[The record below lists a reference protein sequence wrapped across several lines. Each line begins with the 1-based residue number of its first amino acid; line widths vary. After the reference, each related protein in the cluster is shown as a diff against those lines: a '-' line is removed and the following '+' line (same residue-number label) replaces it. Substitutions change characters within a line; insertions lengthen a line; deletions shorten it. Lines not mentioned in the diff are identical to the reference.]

1 MAVMSYA
8 EWIRALRTK
17 YGLSQE
23 GLARALGI
31 SVMTVRRWEHGGQ
44 PSLRQ
49 LSNIYFHFGESPP
62 DFLEHMAASG
72 KLYSA
77 HLAQDQQLPDPVPA
91 ITRRKAWRA
100 SALLAAAFVT
110 LQLGASHADTSGT
123 DQKGYVSACPR
134 KDLHGVRALGIRRE
148 GVVAEH
154 AGQILSN
161 RCDRGSLAPAE
172 PRAAVALGDDTR
184 HEGVAVLHDPRP
196 ADAEKQASSTR
207 GLRRVHAGSGDGRGK
222 SRPRPSQAPGAKGP
236 SEGPHG
242 AGSKGPPG
250 GGPGVRPDGQR
261 DDAHIPLRRPS
272 ANRMSDSQ
280 VGLRRGGLAEVQGQA
295 SEGAGGPA

>member
-8 EWIRALRTK
+8 EWIRTLRTK

-91 ITRRKAWRA
+91 VTRRKAWRA

-110 LQLGASHADTSGT
+110 LQWGASHADTSGT

-134 KDLHGVRALGIRRE
+134 EDLHGVRTLGIRRE
-148 GVVAEH
+148 GMAAEY

-172 PRAAVALGDDTR
+172 SGEVTALGNDTR
-184 HEGVAVLHDPRP
+184 YEGVAVLHHPRSTV
-196 ADAEKQASSTR
+196 AEQPPSSTR
-207 GLRRVHAGSGDGRGK
+207 GLRGLHAGSRDGRGK
-222 SRPRPSQAPGAKGP
+222 SRDRKST
-236 SEGPHG
+236 
-242 AGSKGPPG
+242 
-250 GGPGVRPDGQR
+250 R
-261 DDAHIPLRRPS
+261 
-272 ANRMSDSQ
+272 
-280 VGLRRGGLAEVQGQA
+280 
-295 SEGAGGPA
+295 